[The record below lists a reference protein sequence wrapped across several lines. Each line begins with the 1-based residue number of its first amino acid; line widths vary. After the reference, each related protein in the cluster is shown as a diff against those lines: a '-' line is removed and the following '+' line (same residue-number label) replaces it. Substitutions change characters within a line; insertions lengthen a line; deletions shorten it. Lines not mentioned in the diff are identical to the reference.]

1 MWLGT
6 CFRNRFARTGL
17 LDIAM
22 AIARVIATAIATVI
36 ATSAALAAAPKMEIQ
51 FSQPTFVLPQFT
63 GPYQEREASISPSEY
78 EKAEQLREL
87 LDAGKRREVLAELE
101 KFYSIELSPA
111 MLMLQ
116 AQIYFSLEMHDKAEA
131 TYLDVLKRMPH
142 LIRAHAD
149 LGQLYLVKE
158 QLPKAREHFARAV
171 ALGSDEALIHGQLGY
186 LNLTQ
191 FGAYSAIS
199 SYQRAVAL
207 EPENMQWLQGL
218 LAALTQAR
226 MFESAQALLN
236 DIISRQPELPT
247 LWLNQA
253 ALALNSE
260 NYRSALTSLEMAMVL
275 GDTDHRNR
283 KTLAQLHLQL
293 GSYDRAIE
301 LLDEGLRQNYFDGSG
316 IDEYFTWLTRQ
327 GMWNKAEQMLKI
339 VSRNIDRLSADEQS
353 QYHVAVAQ
361 VAAHKGDYKK
371 AEGTFRR
378 ALELN
383 PANGNALIANATFL
397 TQQKMYVEAE
407 LIYMRAEAVSGAEKQ
422 ALLGRSQLYIQMQ
435 DYSAALTQLR
445 AALQKFPEMSHLQDN
460 IDTLENILKTQS

>member
-1 MWLGT
+1 MRLGT
-6 CFRNRFARTGL
+6 GFWNRLEKSAFSGIAVL
-17 LDIAM
+17 L
-22 AIARVIATAIATVI
+22 AIPT
-36 ATSAALAAAPKMEIQ
+36 LAAAPKMEIQ
-51 FSQPTFVLPQFT
+51 FSPPTFVLPQFT
-63 GPYQEREASISPSEY
+63 GPYQEREASIATSEY

-116 AQIYFSLEMHDKAEA
+116 AQIYFSLDMHDKAEA
-131 TYLDVLKRMPH
+131 TYLDVLKRMPQ

-149 LGQLYLVKE
+149 LGQLYLKKE
-158 QLPKAREHFARAV
+158 QLQKAREHFARAV
-171 ALGSDEALIHGQLGY
+171 ALGSDDALIHGQLGY

-199 SYQRAVAL
+199 SYQRAAAL
-207 EPENMQWLQGL
+207 EPDNLQWQQGL

-236 DIISRQPELPT
+236 DIISRKPNLPA

-260 NYRSALTSLEMAMVL
+260 NYRSALTSLEMAALL
-275 GDTDHRNR
+275 GDKDPRNL
-283 KTLAQLHLQL
+283 KTLAKLHLQL

-316 IDEYFTWLTRQ
+316 IDEYFSWLTRQ
-327 GMWNKAEQMLKI
+327 GMWDKAEQMLKI
-339 VSRNIDRLSADEQS
+339 VSRNMDRLSQDEKS
-353 QYHVAVAQ
+353 QYHVEVAQ
-361 VAAHKGDYKK
+361 VAAHKGDDKK
-371 AEGTFRR
+371 AQTAFRQ

-383 PANGNALIANATFL
+383 PASGSALVAYGNFL
-397 TQQKMYVEAE
+397 TQRKVYVEAE
-407 LIYMRAEAVSGAEKQ
+407 LIYMRAESVAGVEKQ
-422 ALLGRSQLYIQMQ
+422 ALLGRAQLYIQMQ

-445 AALQKFPEMSHLQDN
+445 AVMQKFPEMAHLKDN
-460 IDTLENILKTQS
+460 IETLENILKTQS